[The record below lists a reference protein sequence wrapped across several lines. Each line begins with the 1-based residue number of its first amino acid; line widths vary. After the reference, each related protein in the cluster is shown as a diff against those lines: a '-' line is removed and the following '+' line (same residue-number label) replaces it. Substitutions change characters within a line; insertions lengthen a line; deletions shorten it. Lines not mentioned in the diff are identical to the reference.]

1 MKSTVSH
8 AQFRERVSLVLARSG
23 LSYAA
28 FARKARLD
36 RSTLSQLLT
45 GPMPR
50 LPRTET
56 LAAIASTARVSVDWL
71 LGLSQREEV
80 GAEIIEAVMQIEPF
94 GDTPAHG
101 VFLEWLRAAQGT
113 RICSVPIGIP
123 DLLKTE
129 AVLKKEFGDAFTSG
143 TLTPVDAVTR
153 RLEMLGQPHQ
163 QLELAISRDSLLAF
177 ALGIGQWAKIP
188 PEIRREQLVHM
199 IALVRQLYPTLR
211 VYLYDEDMAY
221 SVPFTVF
228 GAQRVALF
236 LGTNYLALNSPAHI
250 EMFLHRFDGL
260 IRVAS
265 TQPHEIADELAR
277 IMALV

>member
-129 AVLKKEFGDAFTSG
+129 AVLKKEFVDAFTSG

>member
-101 VFLEWLRAAQGT
+101 VFLEWLKAAQGT

-143 TLTPVDAVTR
+143 ALTPVDAVTR
-153 RLEMLGQPHQ
+153 RLEMLRQPHQ

-177 ALGIGQWAKIP
+177 ALGIGQWARIP
-188 PEIRREQLVHM
+188 PEIRREQIVHM
-199 IALVRQLYPTLR
+199 IGLVQQLYPTLR
-211 VYLYDEDMAY
+211 VYLYEEDLAY

-250 EMFLHRFDGL
+250 EMFW
-260 IRVAS
+260 
-265 TQPHEIADELAR
+265 LA
-277 IMALV
+277 